1 MGVLSALTHMLTFPQ
16 SLSSLE
22 RFGKVCGTVLYG
34 LVWYGKVVRFCMVW
48 CGVVCYVVQFCTVW
62 FGMGRLSAPG
72 TIWYDMVWYTIQV
85 VQFGLVWYGKVVRPW
100 PCLLLLLSVKP
111 EGHWPWPRPDPFFEA
126 SNVCMY
132 GFVRFGMVCYGFLQS
147 GLLW

>member
-22 RFGKVCGTVLYG
+22 RFGKVCGTVLY
-34 LVWYGKVVRFCMVW
+34 
-48 CGVVCYVVQFCTVW
+48 
-62 FGMGRLSAPG
+62 
-72 TIWYDMVWYTIQV
+72 
-85 VQFGLVWYGKVVRPW
+85 GLVWYGKVVRPW

-132 GFVRFGMVCYGFLQS
+132 GFVRFGMVCYGVLQS